1 MKISCTIKMLGLN
14 FFTLGIR
21 TQQKRPRMLECFSYG
36 FKEMPSIL
44 FGTMQY
50 AITEPIIVK

>member
-1 MKISCTIKMLGLN
+1 MLGLN

-50 AITEPIIVK
+50 VITEPIIVK